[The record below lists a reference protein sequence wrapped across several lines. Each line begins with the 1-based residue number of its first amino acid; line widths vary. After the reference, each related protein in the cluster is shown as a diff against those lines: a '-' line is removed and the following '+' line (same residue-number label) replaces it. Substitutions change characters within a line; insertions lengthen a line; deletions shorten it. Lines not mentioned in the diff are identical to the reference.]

1 MYILLPMQSRSSI
14 RFAFRRPSGI
24 IAGLTAAWA
33 IFGFILAIDSELNL
47 PPGTFYK
54 MIGIAFG
61 INSLYAVYAG
71 FLLHMIT
78 GVIIGIIF
86 STLSQNIKKLYITS
100 LYKGVGTGILTGI
113 VVWGVLFLP
122 LNYVIMQPTLNNMV
136 DSSNPASSEY
146 LMAIQLLELSN
157 VIILG
162 SLVLHIVFGGVMG
175 FCARLAVT

>member
-1 MYILLPMQSRSSI
+1 MQSGHSV
-14 RFAFRRPSGI
+14 RFAFRRPSGM

-33 IFGFILAIDSELNL
+33 VFGFFLAIDAELNL

-61 INSLYAVYAG
+61 VDSSYAVYIG

-78 GVIIGIIF
+78 GTVIGIIY
-86 STLSQNIKKLYITS
+86 STLSQNIKKLHITS
-100 LYKGVGTGILTGI
+100 VYKGVGTGVLTGI
-113 VVWGVLFLP
+113 VVWAVLFLP
-122 LNYVIMQPTLNNMV
+122 LNYGLMQPTLHNMLNTL
-136 DSSNPASSEY
+136 NPTSSEY
-146 LMAIQLLELSN
+146 LMAKQLVELSN
-157 VIILG
+157 VIIFG

>member
-1 MYILLPMQSRSSI
+1 MQSTPSA

-24 IAGLTAAWA
+24 IAGLTAGWA
-33 IFGFILAIDSELNL
+33 IFGFILAIDSELSL

-61 INSLYAVYAG
+61 VSSSYAVYVG

-78 GVIIGIIF
+78 GIIIGIIY
-86 STLSQNIKKLYITS
+86 STLSANIKKLNITS
-100 LYKGVGTGILTGI
+100 VYKGLGTGILTGV
-113 VVWGVLFLP
+113 VVWAILFLP
-122 LNYVIMQPTLNNMV
+122 LNYGIMQPTLNNMV
-136 DSSNPASSEY
+136 DTLNPTSSEY
-146 LMAIQLLELSN
+146 LMAKQLLELSS

-175 FCARLAVT
+175 FCARLAVI

>member
-1 MYILLPMQSRSSI
+1 MQSTPYA

-61 INSLYAVYAG
+61 ISSPYAVYVG
-71 FLLHMIT
+71 FLLHMVT
-78 GVIIGIIF
+78 GLIIGIIY
-86 STLSQNIKKLYITS
+86 STLSENIKKLNITS
-100 LYKGVGTGILTGI
+100 VYKGLGTGILTGV
-113 VVWGVLFLP
+113 VVWGILFLP
-122 LNYVIMQPTLNNMV
+122 LNYGIMQPTLNNMV
-136 DSSNPASSEY
+136 DTLNPTSSEY
-146 LMAIQLLELSN
+146 LMAKQLFELSG
-157 VIILG
+157 VIVLG

-175 FCARLAVT
+175 FCARLAVI

>member
-1 MYILLPMQSRSSI
+1 MQSIPSA
-14 RFAFRRPSGI
+14 RFEFRRPSGI

-61 INSLYAVYAG
+61 VNTLYAVYVG

-78 GVIIGIIF
+78 GMVIGIIY
-86 STLSQNIKKLYITS
+86 STLSENIKKLNITS
-100 LYKGVGTGILTGI
+100 IYKGLGTGILTGV
-113 VVWGVLFLP
+113 VVWAILFLP
-122 LNYVIMQPTLNNMV
+122 LNYGIMQPTLNNMV
-136 DSSNPASSEY
+136 DTLNPTSSEY
-146 LMAIQLLELSN
+146 LMAKQLLELSG

-175 FCARLAVT
+175 FCARLAVI

>member
-1 MYILLPMQSRSSI
+1 MQLIPSARI
-14 RFAFRRPSGI
+14 AFRRPSGL

-61 INSLYAVYAG
+61 INSLYAVYVG

-78 GVIIGIIF
+78 GMVIGIIY
-86 STLSQNIKKLYITS
+86 STLSENIKKLNITS
-100 LYKGVGTGILTGI
+100 IYKGLGTGILTGV
-113 VVWGVLFLP
+113 VVWAIFFLP
-122 LNYVIMQPTLNNMV
+122 LNYGIMQPTLNNMV
-136 DSSNPASSEY
+136 DTLNPTSSEY
-146 LMAIQLLELSN
+146 LMAKQLLELSG

-162 SLVLHIVFGGVMG
+162 SLILHIVFGGVMG
-175 FCARLAVT
+175 FCARLAVI